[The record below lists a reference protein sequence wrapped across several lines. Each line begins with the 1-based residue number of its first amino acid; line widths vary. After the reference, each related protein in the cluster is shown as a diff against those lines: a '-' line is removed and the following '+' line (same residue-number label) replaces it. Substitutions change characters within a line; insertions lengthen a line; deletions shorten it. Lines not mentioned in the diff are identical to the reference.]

1 MLGQLITESMLK
13 PFCQPI
19 HGVRSVDTIAALQL
33 PGLNP
38 EIEAQGITRAE
49 IATVDGIVEISG
61 AAKFLRSLPSHRW
74 AFITSAPLA
83 LATARL
89 KAFLFRQFW

>member
-74 AFITSAPLA
+74 AFVTSAPLA